1 MERRGQKLRHCDPNR
16 NPLPGTPVAHS
27 VSPPELLRD
36 PKFNATQ
43 LTALGPLAGERW
55 LSLLAGPAPEVK
67 ALNLAGTAMRLA
79 NLCKPHGCAVHN
91 TMVLYDGAQPAAHGK
106 VYQAGRSTLMD
117 NPAPTAAA
125 EPDQLLRQEWRSGR

>member
-27 VSPPELLRD
+27 ISPPQLLRD

-79 NLCKPHGCAVHN
+79 NLCKPHGCAPSYS
-91 TMVLYDGAQPAAHGK
+91 TMVLCTARSRRPMARSTKPAA
-106 VYQAGRSTLMD
+106 AR
-117 NPAPTAAA
+117 
-125 EPDQLLRQEWRSGR
+125 